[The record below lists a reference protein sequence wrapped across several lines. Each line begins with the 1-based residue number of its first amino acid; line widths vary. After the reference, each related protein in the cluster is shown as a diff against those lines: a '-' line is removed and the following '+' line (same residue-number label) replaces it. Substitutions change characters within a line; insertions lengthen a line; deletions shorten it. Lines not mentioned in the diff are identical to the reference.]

1 MLPFY
6 KKYRIFYFVIG
17 FTVFLITIIRFLPIE
32 CEIFGQTLYY
42 RGLIGKKVFVNDF
55 VAAYIKVI
63 LMFIGMPLILRF
75 TLDIFVRREYLAVLN
90 IFQNECN
97 PELFI
102 TRHYPVFEKIR
113 KRRKNKFSYL
123 MSPFIAHA
131 QALFEKGDVEEAIS
145 ILEELNQNKYLD
157 KRSCSVSKY
166 ASYLSLYRYY
176 WFIGNTE
183 DAARCREVLEATFEK
198 HGTSIYRMYGKF
210 DNLFSQKTSAL
221 DHLCR
226 KEYREALGLYLDL
239 LKKSSTN
246 YEKAYLNCFIATIYD
261 AIGEPEN
268 SATYLETAEALAP
281 KFFFVTETKR
291 RINEKD

>member
-6 KKYRIFYFVIG
+6 KKYRILHFILSFTISLIIVIR
-17 FTVFLITIIRFLPIE
+17 LLPIE
-32 CEIFGQTLYY
+32 YEVFGQTLYF
-42 RGLIGKKVFVNDF
+42 RGLIGKKVLVNDYISD
-55 VAAYIKVI
+55 YIKVI
-63 LMFIGMPLILRF
+63 LMLIGLPLIIRF
-75 TLDIFVRREYLAVLN
+75 TLDIFVQKAYLAVLN

-97 PELFI
+97 SELFI

-157 KRSCSVSKY
+157 KKSCSVSKY

-246 YEKAYLNCFIATIYD
+246 YEKAYLYCFIATIYD

-268 SATYLETAEALAP
+268 SEKHMEAAEALAP